1 LGGSIS
7 VIDLATRKLI
17 TTWQVGGTPDMIA
30 LSPDGSQLWVS
41 NRYSGGVTV
50 VDAATG
56 HIIASI
62 PTGENPHGLS
72 YWPQPGRYSL
82 GHNGNM
88 R

>member
-1 LGGSIS
+1 
-7 VIDLATRKLI
+7 VATRKLI

-41 NRYSGGVTV
+41 NRYSGGVSV
-50 VDAATG
+50 IDAATG
-56 HIIASI
+56 KVLITIA
-62 PTGENPHGLS
+62 TGGNPHGLS
-72 YWPQPGRYSL
+72 YWPAPGRYSL